1 MGSIYQGYLSY
12 RKVQEDEWMIVRLL
26 EIVRSRNCNIK
37 RLISYEVPL
46 VRVGF
51 ISVYQG
57 NRVIHFYASQYFP
70 GHYHNANVI

>member
-1 MGSIYQGYLSY
+1 
-12 RKVQEDEWMIVRLL
+12 MIVRLL

-37 RLISYEVPL
+37 RLISYEV

-51 ISVYQG
+51 ISVYLG